1 MQVTFRTAG
10 PGDLPA
16 VRRLFE
22 EYAASLEID
31 LAFQG
36 FAEELA
42 ALPGKYAEPRGTIIL
57 AEGGNEVLGCVALR
71 PIIEPGSGAH
81 GGAACEMKR
90 LFVRPAGRGRGVG
103 GGLVSRILEE
113 ARARGYAA
121 MLLDTLS
128 SMTDAV
134 RLYRSFGFRDTGPY
148 IYNPVPG
155 AMFLEKR
162 LDAPGG
168 SGTSPRER
176 HAHR

>member
-1 MQVTFRTAG
+1 MEVTFRTAG

-57 AEGGNEVLGCVALR
+57 AEAGDETLGCVALR
-71 PIIEPGSGAH
+71 PIPEPGAGA

-103 GGLVSRILEE
+103 RGLVTRILEE
-113 ARARGYAA
+113 ARARGYVA
-121 MLLDTLS
+121 MRLDTLS
-128 SMTDAV
+128 TMTDAV

-155 AMFLEKR
+155 AMFMEKR
-162 LDAPGG
+162 LDGPGG

-176 HAHR
+176 HSHR